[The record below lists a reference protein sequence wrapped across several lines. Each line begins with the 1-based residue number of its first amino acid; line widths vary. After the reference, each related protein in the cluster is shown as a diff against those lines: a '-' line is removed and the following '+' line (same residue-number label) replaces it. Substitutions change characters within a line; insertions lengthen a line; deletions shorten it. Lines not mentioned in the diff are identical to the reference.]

1 MTSNL
6 PLWEKYFP
14 QFIQNKDPFVE
25 QLMASAKKVEIP
37 AGQQVFYP
45 GSLCENYLLMLEGC
59 IKTKLISENGREVL
73 LYHVRS
79 GDSCVLTTSCLLS
92 GEHYPAEGVTEEQ
105 VTAFVI
111 PAAVFHHSVNH
122 SAFFRQFVF
131 EKFAQR
137 LSSVFSRMEEVVF
150 GPIDQ
155 RLARALLDTHKTV
168 IKTTHQELAAEL
180 GTAREVVS
188 RHLKRYEAYG
198 WVNLSR
204 GAVEITDVPAL
215 EKLSEWRHDPF

>member
-1 MTSNL
+1 MPNNAK
-6 PLWEKYFP
+6 LWEMYFP
-14 QFIQNKDPFVE
+14 QFIHSNDPEVDR
-25 QLMASAKKVEIP
+25 LMESAVKIEIP

-45 GSLCENYLLMLEGC
+45 GSACENYLLMLVGC
-59 IKTKLISENGREVL
+59 INTKLISENGREVL

-92 GEHYPAEGVTEEQ
+92 GEHYPAEGVTEEN

-111 PAAVFHHSVNH
+111 PAAVFHHGINH
-122 SAFFRQFVF
+122 SPFFRQFVF
-131 EKFAQR
+131 KNFAQR
-137 LSSVFSRMEEVVF
+137 LSSVISRMEEVVF

-155 RLARALLDTHKTV
+155 RLSKMLLDTHKTV
-168 IKTTHQELAAEL
+168 IKMTHQELAAEL

-204 GAVEITDVPAL
+204 GTLEITDAPAL
-215 EKLSEWRHDPF
+215 KKLSEWRNEE

>member
-1 MTSNL
+1 MSSNVQ
-6 PLWEKYFP
+6 LWEKYFP
-14 QFIQNKDPFVE
+14 QFMHSNDPVVDE
-25 QLMASAKKVEIP
+25 LMESAKKVEIP
-37 AGQQVFYP
+37 AGQQVFYS
-45 GSLCENYLLMLEGC
+45 GSLCENYLLMLVGS
-59 IKTKLISENGREVL
+59 IKTKLISESGREVL

-92 GEHYPAEGVTEEQ
+92 GEHYPAEGVTEEK

-111 PAAVFHHSVNH
+111 PAAVFHHSINH
-122 SAFFRQFVF
+122 STFFRQFVF
-131 EKFAQR
+131 ENFAQR
-137 LSSVFSRMEEVVF
+137 LSSVITRMEEVVF

-155 RLARALLDTHKTV
+155 RLARVLLDTHKKV
-168 IKTTHQELAAEL
+168 VKVTHQELAAEL

-215 EKLSEWRHDPF
+215 EKLSEWHHEE